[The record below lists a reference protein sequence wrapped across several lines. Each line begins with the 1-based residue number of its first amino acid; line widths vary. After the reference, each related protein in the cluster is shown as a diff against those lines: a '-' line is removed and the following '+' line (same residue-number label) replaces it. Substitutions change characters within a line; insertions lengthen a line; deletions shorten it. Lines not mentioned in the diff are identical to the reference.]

1 MRRAWPNDSYRRNFQ
16 KYRDG
21 RLYFG
26 LSPKYNLHRCGKR
39 LIVRYHGAEVPSLWR
54 RSHSGIPSAVRPFG
68 TRAVYRCSVFAPS
81 VLFGCGLRISVA
93 PAFRVGCD
101 FDVRSTTIRVVN
113 ADVQHFC
120 LSPCDGSR
128 TYHERQQK
136 ADSCEQD
143 HFLPPFINK
152 PLYSLLCNKS
162 MPSKFHL
169 PGTKMSG

>member
-39 LIVRYHGAEVPSLWR
+39 SVVRCHGAEASPRWR
-54 RSHSGIPSAVRPFG
+54 RSHSGIPMPSGHLVRAPWTGTLLCTFCPFLVWLANIG
-68 TRAVYRCSVFAPS
+68 RSRFPRWMR
-81 VLFGCGLRISVA
+81 LHF
-93 PAFRVGCD
+93 
-101 FDVRSTTIRVVN
+101 RSTTIRVVN